1 MNLPNAIS
9 VARFAI
15 APAMVPLILFDQ
27 YVIAFFLL
35 VAAGVS
41 DALDGYIAKRYDATT
56 VLGGFLD
63 PAADKAMLVGAYV
76 ALGVD
81 GLLPVWLVTL
91 VVLRDVAIVTGWL
104 LLNSF
109 GTRRQPSPLWSS
121 KVNTAVQFVLAGV
134 VLGDM
139 ALVAVAPV
147 WIWALIYATV
157 ITTAVSGA
165 GYVRLLLRPKSSLE
179 TLR

>member
-1 MNLPNAIS
+1 
-9 VARFAI
+9 
-15 APAMVPLILFDQ
+15 MVPLILLDQ
-27 YVIAFFLL
+27 YVIAFCLF

-41 DALDGYIAKRYDATT
+41 DAVDGYVAKRYATTT

-76 ALGVD
+76 ALGVN
-81 GLLPVWLVTL
+81 GLLPVWLVAL
-91 VVLRDVAIVTGWL
+91 VVLRDMAIVTGWL
-104 LLNSF
+104 LLNNF
-109 GTRRQPSPLWSS
+109 GTRRQLSPLWSS

-139 ALVAVAPV
+139 ALVAVAPG
-147 WIWALIYATV
+147 WISALIYATA

-165 GYVRLLLRPKSSLE
+165 GYLWLLLRPKANLE